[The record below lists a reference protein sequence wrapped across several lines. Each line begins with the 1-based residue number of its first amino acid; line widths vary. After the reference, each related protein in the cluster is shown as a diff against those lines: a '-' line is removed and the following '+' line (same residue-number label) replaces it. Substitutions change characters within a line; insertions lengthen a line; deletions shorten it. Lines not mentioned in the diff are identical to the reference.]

1 MPHNEKLG
9 STKYSYQK
17 RCIELLSTSFVT
29 KPSAENACT
38 NNEIYMYLTL
48 FILILFS
55 DYVIKLNSKTI
66 K

>member
-1 MPHNEKLG
+1 MLG
-9 STKYSYQK
+9 IFKALIYEIQLSK

-55 DYVIKLNSKTI
+55 DYVIKVDSKTI
-66 K
+66 